1 MPDRKEYIERGALLQ
16 DIEENVLFTVRGDVE
31 TPTPEMRGAR
41 KVKER
46 IEEAPTADVVE
57 VVRCRDCK
65 KRYVPA
71 YCALWYGQINDEH
84 GCRDIFLRAHND
96 DFYCA
101 YGERKDGADND

>member
-1 MPDRKEYIERGALLQ
+1 MSDRKEYIERGAL
-16 DIEENVLFTVRGDVE
+16 EEKLDRRLKE
-31 TPTPEMRGAR
+31 LR
-41 KVKER
+41 KKYGYFDHYTDGFD
-46 IEEAPTADVVE
+46 EAVDAVSDEPAADVVE

-101 YGERKDGADND
+101 YGERKDSADDE

>member
-1 MPDRKEYIERGALLQ
+1 MSDRKEYIERGA
-16 DIEENVLFTVRGDVE
+16 IEKTLEA
-31 TPTPEMRGAR
+31 TPI
-41 KVKER
+41 R
-46 IEEAPTADVVE
+46 IAADKGKIFRVIKNIPAADVVE

-101 YGERKDGADND
+101 YGEREGSADDE

>member
-1 MPDRKEYIERGALLQ
+1 MTDRKEYIERGAVERMLENAQ
-16 DIEENVLFTVRGDVE
+16 IISDGEYSGYCTEDISLDEI
-31 TPTPEMRGAR
+31 PA
-41 KVKER
+41 
-46 IEEAPTADVVE
+46 ADVVE

-101 YGERKDGADND
+101 YGERKDSADDE